1 MKKKRLILSTMLLGA
16 ALTASAEDYA
26 YLNIVKS
33 DGTGISLSAT
43 EATLTF
49 SEGYLVAG
57 NERILLSELKKMQ
70 FSNAPIGTTAISS
83 LETNDGFSLNDA
95 DAIYDLNGRQL
106 SGDAQLHKGI
116 YIIKKGNLTKKIQV
130 K

>member
-70 FSNAPIGTTAISS
+70 FSNDPIGTTAISS

-95 DAIYDLNGRQL
+95 DAIYDLKGRQITGTL
-106 SGDAQLHKGI
+106 NKGM
-116 YIIKKGNLTKKIQV
+116 YIIKKGNTTKKIIIR
-130 K
+130 

>member
-1 MKKKRLILSTMLLGA
+1 MKKKRLILSTMLLCA

-70 FSNAPIGTTAISS
+70 FSNDPIGTTAISS

-106 SGDAQLHKGI
+106 SGDGQLHKGI

>member
-1 MKKKRLILSTMLLGA
+1 MKKKRLILSTILLGA
-16 ALTASAEDYA
+16 ALTANAEDYA

-57 NERILLSELKKMQ
+57 NERILLSELKKML

-83 LETNDGFSLNDA
+83 LETNDGFSLNDT
-95 DAIYDLNGRQL
+95 DAIYDLKGRQITGTL
-106 SGDAQLHKGI
+106 NKGM
-116 YIIKKGNLTKKIQV
+116 YIIKKGNTTKKIIIR
-130 K
+130 

>member
-57 NERILLSELKKMQ
+57 NERILLSELKNMQ
-70 FSNAPIGTTAISS
+70 FSNDPIGTTAISS
-83 LETNDGFSLNDA
+83 METNDGFSLNDA

-106 SGDAQLHKGI
+106 SSDAQLHKGI

>member
-1 MKKKRLILSTMLLGA
+1 
-16 ALTASAEDYA
+16 
-26 YLNIVKS
+26 
-33 DGTGISLSAT
+33 
-43 EATLTF
+43 
-49 SEGYLVAG
+49 
-57 NERILLSELKKMQ
+57 
-70 FSNAPIGTTAISS
+70 

>member
-1 MKKKRLILSTMLLGA
+1 MKKKRLILSTMLLSA
-16 ALTASAEDYA
+16 ALTASAADYA

-70 FSNAPIGTTAISS
+70 FSNDPIGTTAISS

-95 DAIYDLNGRQL
+95 DAIYDLKGRQITGTL
-106 SGDAQLHKGI
+106 NKGM
-116 YIIKKGNLTKKIQV
+116 YIIKKGNTTKKIIIR
-130 K
+130 

>member
-70 FSNAPIGTTAISS
+70 FSNDPIGTTAISS
-83 LETNDGFSLNDA
+83 METNDGFSLNDA
-95 DAIYDLNGRQL
+95 DAIYDLKGRQITGTL
-106 SGDAQLHKGI
+106 NKGM
-116 YIIKKGNLTKKIQV
+116 YIIKKGNTTKKIIIR
-130 K
+130 

>member
-70 FSNAPIGTTAISS
+70 FSNDPIGTTAISS

-106 SGDAQLHKGI
+106 SGDGQLHKGI

>member
-57 NERILLSELKKMQ
+57 N
-70 FSNAPIGTTAISS
+70 
-83 LETNDGFSLNDA
+83 
-95 DAIYDLNGRQL
+95 
-106 SGDAQLHKGI
+106 
-116 YIIKKGNLTKKIQV
+116 
-130 K
+130 

>member
-83 LETNDGFSLNDA
+83 METNDGFSLNDA

-106 SGDAQLHKGI
+106 SSDAQLHKGI
-116 YIIKKGNLTKKIQV
+116 YIIKKGNITKKIQV

>member
-95 DAIYDLNGRQL
+95 DAIYDLKGRQITGTL
-106 SGDAQLHKGI
+106 NKGM
-116 YIIKKGNLTKKIQV
+116 YIIKKGNTTKKIIIR
-130 K
+130 

>member
-16 ALTASAEDYA
+16 ALTASAEDYV

-83 LETNDGFSLNDA
+83 METNDGFSLNDA

-106 SGDAQLHKGI
+106 SGDGQLHKGI